1 MRNIVMILFV
11 FNYYLYKYV
20 GNIVLYIDVFV
31 IFNSRFMLYFDIK
44 IFIFLVL
51 FVFGYYLV
59 CGEF

>member
-1 MRNIVMILFV
+1 MLC
-11 FNYYLYKYV
+11 KYV

-31 IFNSRFMLYFDIK
+31 IFNSRFILYFDIK